1 MDTRLRRLTALP
13 LLLMLLALGA
23 CSSDDSGDGA
33 DAGGSTAGRT
43 AVEDVPDE
51 EAPVAELAD
60 ENLNAFDTGA
70 ALSTRSASAPE
81 RPGEPDGQQP
91 AVISTGQVSLEADDV
106 AVAKRGVERVVDEL
120 LGEIT
125 DERTES
131 DDEGVMEST
140 RMVVRVPSEDFA
152 TAMDRLSDV
161 ADLRSATSK
170 AEDVTTEVIDTR
182 VRIRAQEKS
191 LRRVEQLLARATSIR
206 DIVSIEAQLTRRQA
220 DLDSLKGRM
229 AYLSDRTSLG
239 TITVRVDRTLEPVT
253 KPEPKEEEAG
263 FVAGLSGGW
272 KALTTVAVGLATAA
286 GALLPFAVVGVLL
299 GWPLLV
305 LARRVNARRTART
318 PSAG

>member
-13 LLLMLLALGA
+13 LLLLFLALGA

-33 DAGGSTAGRT
+33 DTGGSNAGRT

-51 EAPVAELAD
+51 EAPLAEMIDEDLATVD
-60 ENLNAFDTGA
+60 AGSTF
-70 ALSTRSASAPE
+70 STRSASAPE
-81 RPGEPDGQQP
+81 RPEVPDGQQP
-91 AVISTGQVSLEADDV
+91 AVISTGQVSLESDDV
-106 AVAKRGVERVVDEL
+106 SSTKQRVERVVDEL

-170 AEDVTTEVIDTR
+170 AQDVTTEVIDTR

-239 TITVRVDRTLEPVT
+239 TITVRVDRTVEPVT
-253 KPEPKEEEAG
+253 EREPKEEAG

-272 KALTTVAVGLATAA
+272 KALTAVAVGLATAA
-286 GALLPFAVVGVLL
+286 GALLPFAVVVVLL
-299 GWPLLV
+299 GWPLLL
-305 LARRVNARRTART
+305 LARRVSARRTART